1 MSKLFLHLLNISITA
16 GWIVLVVVLLRF
28 VLKKAP
34 KWTRVVLWGLVALR
48 LLLPVSIESVT
59 SLVPSAET
67 VKVESVTAPVLTSVN
82 EYNGVSYF
90 YKNVRGEQI
99 VLQSGFPTLNS
110 AVNPTPEK
118 AAEHFDTVAVLKS
131 VAGWVWLAGVVGM
144 LFYALISF
152 LRLRHRVRASV
163 LLEKGAYVCDE
174 ISDPFILGLIVPKI
188 YLPSGMDEQTRAYVL
203 AHEKAH
209 LSRFDHIWKPLGFL
223 LLSVY
228 WFNPLLWLAYIL
240 LCRDIE
246 LACDEKVVKE
256 LDDTGKAAYSEALVT
271 ASVSRRS
278 IAACPLAF
286 GETGV
291 KSRVK
296 SVLNYKKPAFW
307 IILVAILACIAVA
320 VCFLTMPKKNQPD
333 AAELV
338 GTWELSAVVADD
350 REVSPGYYIDEGTG
364 SETFTLRADGTGFWV
379 WEYINPGISTY
390 TIALTYKVNGN
401 ELTFVNTENPSS
413 TLKLV
418 YNSKKET
425 LSMIGTYKTYV
436 FHRVER
442 DAAASDPT
450 PDQLSGIWKTDGD
463 SFGENR
469 FLYGSLVLDRNGSAK
484 LDLSTGSG
492 PALQKEYTFA
502 LNKHYVCL
510 STDEGSVYGLYDP
523 KTDTIF
529 LPFKHSRSLSF
540 TRTDDPVSSVSASPA
555 SAAQPLLG
563 IWELVWM
570 ESTRTDA
577 AVEEKQEEDAGSGMP
592 FIATFPEEYELFYSG
607 QKEYTM
613 LLYENGTGDLLIQS
627 GYSTAYAT
635 VHFDTDEQTIDQ
647 AGLDLYLHY
656 HFDGDQLILDGDGF
670 RVGFKRFDFI
680 SPSAAFASSSA
691 EVLQWLDY
699 YESSSDMPWDGTK
712 EITHDAFPDVR
723 FRWTAGSVEAIE
735 NGKTR
740 TLFAGMPVWSVYFTD
755 LTGDGKP
762 ELCSSVSFGSGI
774 VDEHIVVYDYANK
787 QSYVLWDRMQFDFH
801 LYTVDGALY
810 VGKTPYMGDKQVD
823 YGTLEL
829 HDGVLSC
836 RWQSDGSYTPLL
848 PELHESELF
857 GEWLVEEEQDA
868 NDNVI
873 YTRSAELWKEYNF
886 REDGTVVYNETVPVS
901 SDYEKAFGHPVEY
914 TYTVHDGYVHIEDGR
929 SSSGYLDPQTGKLE
943 LNYQPSPG
951 QYVYQTLRR
960 MGEPEPS
967 QKPYIGSWELFKIV
981 DGAQEYDTS
990 FLAAAGGIESDT
1002 LVLSEDGTG
1011 IRTTAIKGH
1020 ETNEIALTF
1029 TPEQDETV
1037 LNVVF
1042 SESYAYGDV
1051 MTARYDSEN
1060 DTISLYY
1067 PDDPTMYTVYIRSGS
1082 VIDAPTSKLTIDM
1095 LVGNWETEGNTAY
1108 DPPFLPGTLTF
1119 NKDGSAVLW
1128 LKDFLRSGEAIE
1140 YTVSLDGNMI
1150 WFADQTFASYDPN
1163 TDTIRLRLPLQSA
1176 GTLVFS
1182 RVSPSA
1188 EPTPEPIPDAVSPF
1202 DQSQYHK
1209 TVPVGEVPEEFKE
1222 VVAQNLFHQ
1231 AIAGKDRLLTGRALA
1246 TSAHLYTYQYTLRD
1260 RYGDLLTEVS
1270 IPIDSDSLYPGP
1282 AMIVSDGGFVA
1293 TIVFEDHYRSEDQCW
1308 ASEKEDVISCILKY
1322 DASGKLQWKT
1332 ELPNI
1337 NGYALHFCIERNGA
1351 YYFFGDLE
1359 TPETK
1364 RLGVGSP
1371 TDLYLLKIGTD
1382 GSILKEQTYGGSDYD
1397 MIRMV
1402 DTDGDRFVIDARIQ
1416 STDGD
1421 FPAFSDWRITVDS
1434 DLAIVKKEQIENARN
1449 ASYVGTVDGKRI
1461 YTDDPRFRS
1470 YPDGYVRT
1478 ILSYD
1483 TFDLIISENMTGVY
1497 ENQPL
1502 YISSIWYL
1510 SETVYAAY
1518 DKQGNLLW
1526 KAAVDSS
1533 PDYDSMVK
1541 LP

>member
-48 LLLPVSIESVT
+48 LILPVSIESVT

-67 VKVESVTAPVLTSVN
+67 VKIESVTAPVLTSVN
-82 EYNGVSYF
+82 EYNGVSFF
-90 YKNVRGEQI
+90 YENVQGEQI

-110 AVNPTPEK
+110 AVNPTPEE
-118 AAEHFDTVAVLKS
+118 AAEHFDTVAVLKT

-174 ISDPFILGLIVPKI
+174 IKDPFILGLIVPKI

-203 AHEKAH
+203 AHERAH
-209 LSRFDHIWKPLGFL
+209 LKRFDHIWKPLGFL
-223 LLSVY
+223 LLAVY

-246 LACDEKVVKE
+246 FACDEKVVKE
-256 LDDTGKAAYSEALVT
+256 YDAENKAAYSEALLKS
-271 ASVSRRS
+271 SVSRRS

-307 IILVAILACIAVA
+307 IILVALLAGIATA
-320 VCFLTMPKKNQPD
+320 VCFLTVPKKD
-333 AAELV
+333 KTV
-338 GTWELSAVVADD
+338 TLSYDG
-350 REVSPGYYIDEGTG
+350 SP
-364 SETFTLRADGTGFWV
+364 TLWFDHWDKK
-379 WEYINPGISTY
+379 N
-390 TIALTYKVNGN
+390 
-401 ELTFVNTENPSS
+401 NPS
-413 TLKLV
+413 
-418 YNSKKET
+418 
-425 LSMIGTYKTYV
+425 G
-436 FHRVER
+436 R
-442 DAAASDPT
+442 ASV
-450 PDQLSGIWKTDGD
+450 
-463 SFGENR
+463 NM
-469 FLYGSLVLDRNGSAK
+469 SL
-484 LDLSTGSG
+484 
-492 PALQKEYTFA
+492 
-502 LNKHYVCL
+502 
-510 STDEGSVYGLYDP
+510 
-523 KTDTIF
+523 
-529 LPFKHSRSLSF
+529 
-540 TRTDDPVSSVSASPA
+540 
-555 SAAQPLLG
+555 
-563 IWELVWM
+563 
-570 ESTRTDA
+570 
-577 AVEEKQEEDAGSGMP
+577 
-592 FIATFPEEYELFYSG
+592 
-607 QKEYTM
+607 
-613 LLYENGTGDLLIQS
+613 
-627 GYSTAYAT
+627 
-635 VHFDTDEQTIDQ
+635 
-647 AGLDLYLHY
+647 
-656 HFDGDQLILDGDGF
+656 
-670 RVGFKRFDFI
+670 
-680 SPSAAFASSSA
+680 
-691 EVLQWLDY
+691 
-699 YESSSDMPWDGTK
+699 
-712 EITHDAFPDVR
+712 FPDVS
-723 FRWTAGSVEAIE
+723 FRWKDE
-735 NGKTR
+735 NWGDSIIAEESGNTR
-740 TLFAGMPVWSVYFTD
+740 TLFTGMPIWNVLFTD
-755 LTGDGKP
+755 VTGDGKP
-762 ELCSSVSFGSGI
+762 ELCASVSFGSGI

-787 QSYVLWDRMQFDFH
+787 QSYTLWDRMQFDFH

-823 YGTLEL
+823 SGTLMM

-857 GEWLVEEEQDA
+857 GEWLVEEETD
-868 NDNVI
+868 NDGNVL
-873 YTRSAELWKEYNF
+873 YTNDLTLWKEYSF
-886 REDGTVVYNETVPVS
+886 REDGTVVYNETVPIS

-914 TYTVHDGYVHIEDGR
+914 PYEVHNGYVYIAGDDT
-929 SSSGYLDPQTGKLE
+929 SGAFRWGYYDRETHRLTLSYNTAE
-943 LNYQPSPG
+943 RTVN
-951 QYVYQTLRR
+951 QTLKR

-1002 LVLSEDGTG
+1002 LVLSKDGTG

-1042 SESYAYGDV
+1042 SESYAYGNV

-1082 VIDAPTSKLTIDM
+1082 VIDAPTSELTIDM

-1209 TVPVGEVPEEFKE
+1209 TIPVGEVPEEFKE
-1222 VVAQNLFHQ
+1222 VVAQNLFYE

-1246 TSAHLYTYQYTLRD
+1246 TSAHLYTYQYTLLD
-1260 RYGDLLTEVS
+1260 RYGDLLAEVS

-1337 NGYALHFCIERNGA
+1337 NGYALHLCIERSGA

-1359 TPETK
+1359 TPEAK
-1364 RLGVGSP
+1364 RLGVASP

-1402 DTDGDRFVIDARIQ
+1402 DTDGDCFVIDARIQ

-1434 DLAIVKKEQIENARN
+1434 DFAIVKKEQIENTRN
-1449 ASYVGTVDGKRI
+1449 TSYVGTVDGKRI

-1470 YPDGYVRT
+1470 YPDGYVRA

-1510 SETVYAAY
+1510 TETVYAAY

>member
-48 LLLPVSIESVT
+48 LILPVSIESVT

-67 VKVESVTAPVLTSVN
+67 VKIESVTAPVLTSVN
-82 EYNGVSYF
+82 EYNGVSFF
-90 YKNVRGEQI
+90 YENVQGEQI

-110 AVNPTPEK
+110 AVNPTPEE
-118 AAEHFDTVAVLKS
+118 AAEHFDTVAVLKT

-174 ISDPFILGLIVPKI
+174 IKDPFILGLIVPKI

-203 AHEKAH
+203 AHERAH
-209 LSRFDHIWKPLGFL
+209 LKRFDHIWKPLGFL
-223 LLSVY
+223 LLAVY

-246 LACDEKVVKE
+246 FACDEKVVKE
-256 LDDTGKAAYSEALVT
+256 YDAENKAAYSEALLKS
-271 ASVSRRS
+271 SVSRRS

-307 IILVAILACIAVA
+307 IILVALLAGIATA
-320 VCFLTMPKKNQPD
+320 VCFLTVPKKD
-333 AAELV
+333 KTV
-338 GTWELSAVVADD
+338 TLSYDG
-350 REVSPGYYIDEGTG
+350 SP
-364 SETFTLRADGTGFWV
+364 TLWFDHW
-379 WEYINPGISTY
+379 N
-390 TIALTYKVNGN
+390 KKN
-401 ELTFVNTENPSS
+401 NPS
-413 TLKLV
+413 
-418 YNSKKET
+418 
-425 LSMIGTYKTYV
+425 G
-436 FHRVER
+436 R
-442 DAAASDPT
+442 ASV
-450 PDQLSGIWKTDGD
+450 
-463 SFGENR
+463 NM
-469 FLYGSLVLDRNGSAK
+469 SL
-484 LDLSTGSG
+484 
-492 PALQKEYTFA
+492 
-502 LNKHYVCL
+502 
-510 STDEGSVYGLYDP
+510 
-523 KTDTIF
+523 
-529 LPFKHSRSLSF
+529 
-540 TRTDDPVSSVSASPA
+540 
-555 SAAQPLLG
+555 
-563 IWELVWM
+563 
-570 ESTRTDA
+570 
-577 AVEEKQEEDAGSGMP
+577 
-592 FIATFPEEYELFYSG
+592 
-607 QKEYTM
+607 
-613 LLYENGTGDLLIQS
+613 
-627 GYSTAYAT
+627 
-635 VHFDTDEQTIDQ
+635 
-647 AGLDLYLHY
+647 
-656 HFDGDQLILDGDGF
+656 
-670 RVGFKRFDFI
+670 
-680 SPSAAFASSSA
+680 
-691 EVLQWLDY
+691 
-699 YESSSDMPWDGTK
+699 
-712 EITHDAFPDVR
+712 FPDVS
-723 FRWTAGSVEAIE
+723 FRWKDE
-735 NGKTR
+735 NWGDSIIAEESGNTR
-740 TLFAGMPVWSVYFTD
+740 TLFTGMPIWNVLFTD
-755 LTGDGKP
+755 VTGDGKP
-762 ELCSSVSFGSGI
+762 ELCASVSFGSGI
-774 VDEHIVVYDYANK
+774 VDEHIVVYDYANR
-787 QSYVLWDRMQFDFH
+787 QSYTLWDRGTFDYH
-801 LYTVDGALY
+801 LYTETGALL
-810 VGKTPYMGDKQVD
+810 VGKTLCNSYSSDTSILD
-823 YGTLEL
+823 TGTLMM
-829 HDGVLSC
+829 HDGVLCC
-836 RWQSDGSYTPLL
+836 RWSDGSVSVLNR
-848 PELHESELF
+848 ELHESELY
-857 GEWLVEEEQDA
+857 GEWLVEEEKDA
-868 NDNVI
+868 NGNVL
-873 YTRSAELWKEYNF
+873 YTFDVASTWKEYNF
-886 REDGTVVYNETVPVS
+886 RNTYNSTVTYNETVPIS

-929 SSSGYLDPQTGKLE
+929 STSGYLDPQTGKLE

-981 DGAQEYDTS
+981 GGALEYDTS
-990 FLAAAGGIESDT
+990 FLTAAGGIESDT

-1011 IRTTAIKGH
+1011 IRTTAIKGY
-1020 ETNEIALTF
+1020 ETKEIALTF

-1042 SESYAYGDV
+1042 SESYAYGNV

-1060 DTISLYY
+1060 DTIYLYY

-1095 LVGNWETEGNTAY
+1095 LVGNCETEGNTAY

-1176 GTLVFS
+1176 STLVFS

-1188 EPTPEPIPDAVSPF
+1188 EATPEPIPDAVSPF

-1209 TVPVGEVPEEFKE
+1209 TVPVGEVPEEFRK

-1231 AIAGKDRLLTGRALA
+1231 AIAEKDRLLTGRALA

-1293 TIVFEDHYRSEDQCW
+1293 TIVFEDHYRSEEQCW

-1332 ELPNI
+1332 ELPNVD
-1337 NGYALHFCIERNGA
+1337 GYALHLCIERSGA

-1449 ASYVGTVDGKRI
+1449 TSYVGTVDGKRI

-1510 SETVYAAY
+1510 TETVYAAY

>member
-34 KWTRVVLWGLVALR
+34 KWMRVVLWGLVALR
-48 LLLPVSIESVT
+48 LLLPVSIESPL
-59 SLVPSAET
+59 SLVPSEQTVSIATWTLPDTAVGTSEESSAAQRTTAERVVFQT
-67 VKVESVTAPVLTSVN
+67 
-82 EYNGVSYF
+82 
-90 YKNVRGEQI
+90 
-99 VLQSGFPTLNS
+99 GFPALNS
-110 AVNPTPEK
+110 AINPTMK
-118 AAEHFDTVAVLKS
+118 QSYEHHSTVSTVKTVAS
-131 VAGWVWLAGVVGM
+131 WVWLIGVVGM
-144 LFYALISF
+144 LLYALISF

-320 VCFLTMPKKNQPD
+320 VCFLTMPNNID
-333 AAELV
+333 ITE
-338 GTWELSAVVADD
+338 SD
-350 REVSPGYYIDEGTG
+350 RTLILHAQTIEDSPNNY
-364 SETFTLRADGTGFWV
+364 A
-379 WEYINPGISTY
+379 
-390 TIALTYKVNGN
+390 
-401 ELTFVNTENPSS
+401 
-413 TLKLV
+413 
-418 YNSKKET
+418 
-425 LSMIGTYKTYV
+425 
-436 FHRVER
+436 
-442 DAAASDPT
+442 DPT
-450 PDQLSGIWKTDGD
+450 SFHPVLTDKGMFHKAIIDGKHCLSFRTNDEREIHLLDGFAGNIQYHSPYVYATIDPDNWK
-463 SFGENR
+463 ELPK
-469 FLYGSLVLDRNGSAK
+469 LYRIDLRNGSVETFAEK
-484 LDLSTGSG
+484 VQIEYVYADGYVLWWSPSDETLYLSDWHGNNRQKVHENKGLSMVPTTNGLYMYGDGSIYLYERNRAFRELYTSTTEGEYISECYYTNENLYLLMQNTNGSG
-492 PALQKEYTFA
+492 IVTVARLNTDGTLTEICSIDNLNDLYSNSRTQLFLLPNDLLDALKEWSKRSIVFEKEIASGITLFGIKSDRIVRIYSYRNA
-502 LNKHYVCL
+502 IVYVN
-510 STDEGSVYGLYDP
+510 V
-523 KTDTIF
+523 
-529 LPFKHSRSLSF
+529 
-540 TRTDDPVSSVSASPA
+540 DDYQEFVIPVSAS
-555 SAAQPLLG
+555 
-563 IWELVWM
+563 
-570 ESTRTDA
+570 DA
-577 AVEEKQEEDAGSGMP
+577 
-592 FIATFPEEYELFYSG
+592 
-607 QKEYTM
+607 
-613 LLYENGTGDLLIQS
+613 ENM
-627 GYSTAYAT
+627 
-635 VHFDTDEQTIDQ
+635 
-647 AGLDLYLHY
+647 
-656 HFDGDQLILDGDGF
+656 
-670 RVGFKRFDFI
+670 
-680 SPSAAFASSSA
+680 
-691 EVLQWLDY
+691 QWLDY
-699 YESSSDMPWDGTK
+699 YSASNQMPWEETK
-712 EITHDAFPDVR
+712 EIAVDAFPNTR
-723 FRWTAGSVEAIE
+723 FRWTSGSVEAIE
-735 NGKTR
+735 NGRTR
-740 TLFAGMPVWSVYFTD
+740 TLFTGMPVWNVFFMD
-755 LTGDGKP
+755 VTGDGKP
-762 ELCSSVSFGSGI
+762 ELCATVSFGSGI
-774 VDEHIVVYDYANK
+774 VDDHIVVYDYMNR
-787 QSYVLWDRMQFDFH
+787 QSYTLWDRGTFDYH
-801 LYTVDGALY
+801 LYTDNGALY
-810 VGKTPYMGDKQVD
+810 VGKTQCNSFSSDTSILD
-823 YGTLEL
+823 TGTLMM

-836 RWQSDGSYTPLL
+836 RWQSDGSYMSLY

-857 GEWLVEEEQDA
+857 GEWLVEEEKD
-868 NDNVI
+868 NDGNVL
-873 YTRSAELWKEYNF
+873 YTNDLTLWKEYSF
-886 REDGTVVYNETVPVS
+886 REDGTVVYNETVPIS
-901 SDYEKAFGHPVEY
+901 SDSDKAFGHPVEY
-914 TYTVHDGYVHIEDGR
+914 SYTVHDGHVHIEDGR
-929 SSSGYLDPQTGKLE
+929 STSGYLDPQTGKLE
-943 LNYQPSPG
+943 LNYQPSSG

-981 DGAQEYDTS
+981 GGAQEYDTS

-1011 IRTTAIKGH
+1011 IRTTAIKGY
-1020 ETNEIALTF
+1020 ETKEIALTF

-1042 SESYAYGDV
+1042 SESYAYGNV

-1060 DTISLYY
+1060 DTISLHY

-1082 VIDAPTSKLTIDM
+1082 VIDAPTSELTIDM

-1108 DPPFLPGTLTF
+1108 DPPFLTGTLVF

-1188 EPTPEPIPDAVSPF
+1188 EATPQPIPDAVSPF

-1222 VVAQNLFHQ
+1222 VVAQNLFYE
-1231 AIAGKDRLLTGRALA
+1231 AIAGKDRILTKQALA
-1246 TSAHLYTYQYTLRD
+1246 TSSHLYTYQYTLRD
-1260 RYGDLLTEVS
+1260 RYGDLLAEVS
-1270 IPIDSDSLYPGP
+1270 VPIDSDSLYPGP

-1332 ELPNI
+1332 ELPNV
-1337 NGYALHFCIERNGA
+1337 NGYALHLCIERSDA

-1364 RLGVGSP
+1364 RLGVASP

-1449 ASYVGTVDGKRI
+1449 TSYVGTVDGKRI

-1470 YPDGYVRT
+1470 YPDGYVRA